1 MKKLFLLILF
11 LNFFV
16 HSFAQQHNILSRKQ
30 PVTIINWDKRAI
42 FFMPN
47 FWPFVK
53 PQLEKI
59 MGPALVDSII
69 KYAETGKWPEGFY
82 EPVFD
87 DKNNIAPNRNTL
99 KMYKVA
105 DFINSSHIKEVVLW
119 VPQADNKNWKNGVIW
134 KNDLFFIIPEEAIK
148 IRL

>member
-1 MKKLFLLILF
+1 
-11 LNFFV
+11 
-16 HSFAQQHNILSRKQ
+16 A
-30 PVTIINWDKRAI
+30 
-42 FFMPN
+42 
-47 FWPFVK
+47 
-53 PQLEKI
+53 
-59 MGPALVDSII
+59 
-69 KYAETGKWPEGFY
+69 GKWPEGFY

-105 DFINSSHIKEVVLW
+105 DFFNSSHIKEVVLW

-134 KNDLFFIIPEEAIK
+134 KNDLFFIIAEEAIK